1 MKKIDIK
8 TVWDDDFGN
17 IDNLKNGDFN
27 IKMTGNFDKWDALSK
42 LDYFSDLES
51 WLQTQ
56 INNIHKNS
64 DPKESFVYSY
74 IMGTPKSSEQQE
86 ADKDPVQYK
95 KRQEAAR
102 ELMTSINQGGD
113 KFNNVI
119 RFPNIK
125 KKENK
130 ENE

>member
-17 IDNLKNGDFN
+17 IDNLRNGDFN
-27 IKMTGNFDKWDALSK
+27 IKMTGNFNKWDTLSK
-42 LDYFSDLES
+42 LDYFSDLEN

-56 INNIHKNS
+56 INNIHKKS
-64 DPKESFVYSY
+64 SPKESFIHSY
-74 IMGTPKSSEQQE
+74 IMGTPKSTDQQE

-95 KRQEAAR
+95 KRQDAAR
-102 ELMTSINQGGD
+102 KIMSTINQGG
-113 KFNNVI
+113 KRFNNII

-125 KKENK
+125 KTKK
-130 ENE
+130 KTDH